1 MTLNLRALFLFAGG
15 LLAAAGCGPLIIVG
29 AAGVA
34 AGVGTYATLTNQGVQ
49 DRNWQSYAPEDSWT
63 MGHSESCP
71 VPTAQTLTYGPLVL
85 GLPEAMVK
93 VNWTS

>member
-63 MGHSESCP
+63 K
-71 VPTAQTLTYGPLVL
+71 VAQTTVTYGPNPVQAAMGQPTMSPF
-85 GLPEAMVK
+85 GLSSTDVH
-93 VNWTS
+93 